1 MVYFK
6 AALVSLPTT
15 IYQTLTLTNSR
26 VEQNLSYVILNYR
39 NIGDAG
45 KERFLLNRNFPGSV
59 VSYLLRMLISA

>member
-39 NIGDAG
+39 NIGDAV
-45 KERFLLNRNFPGSV
+45 KD
-59 VSYLLRMLISA
+59 SY